1 MTSPSRINIAELI
14 DNTNINR
21 SQFAVFMLC
30 TACLMM
36 DGFDVQ
42 ALSYVAPALVQDFKI
57 TAAAL
62 GPVFAAT
69 NFGFLI
75 GSLVF
80 SMLADKIGRRPVLI
94 VATSFFA
101 IMTLLTARAATLQEL
116 LTFRF
121 IAGIGLGSIIP
132 QVTAL
137 VGEYSPARKRVT
149 AIMVTITL
157 GFNGGATISGLI
169 TARLVG
175 AFGWR
180 SVFYIGGILPLVI
193 AVLMFFW
200 LPESMQFLALRNKGT
215 ERVTKWLRRIK
226 PEAAPAGAVE
236 YIVKEENRSGVPVGH
251 LFREGRTLLTIL
263 IWVVNFMNLLN
274 LYALTS
280 WLPVVIRD
288 AGYSLA
294 TAVLVGTMLQV
305 GAIGGTSLLAA
316 LISKKGFVP
325 VLTTSLAIACVSIAV
340 IGQPGLTLAMITVAV
355 TIAGAGI
362 VGSQPGINALSA
374 TSYPTYLRA
383 TGVGWGLGIGRIG
396 AIVGPVIGGMLL
408 AQHWSNQDMF
418 LAAALPALVSTF
430 AMILMRWARKEAAPA
445 ASSGEK
451 AKVLAH

>member
-1 MTSPSRINIAELI
+1 MTSPARINIAELI
-14 DNTNINR
+14 DNTDINR
-21 SQFAVFMLC
+21 SQIAVFILC

-57 TAAAL
+57 SAAAL

-75 GSLVF
+75 GSLLF

-101 IMTLLTARAATLQEL
+101 IMTVMTARAATVQEL
-116 LTFRF
+116 LTLRF

-137 VGEYSPARKRVT
+137 VGEYSPARKRIT

-157 GFNGGATISGLI
+157 GFNGGAAIAGLA
-169 TARLVG
+169 TARLVE

-180 SVFYIGGILPLVI
+180 SVFYIGGILPLI
-193 AVLMFFW
+193 ISVLMYIW
-200 LPESMQFLALRNKGT
+200 LPESMQFLVLRNKGA
-215 ERVTKWLRRIK
+215 ERVTKWLRRVK
-226 PEAAPAGAVE
+226 PEAMPAGPVE
-236 YIVKEENRSGVPVGH
+236 YIVKEENRPGVPVGH

-280 WLPVVIRD
+280 WLPIVIRD

-294 TAVLVGTMLQV
+294 TAVLVGTMLQ
-305 GAIGGTSLLAA
+305 IGGIIGTFVLAGFIA
-316 LISKKGFVP
+316 KKGFVP

-340 IGQPGLTLAMITVAV
+340 IGRPGLTLALITVAV

-362 VGSQPGINALSA
+362 LGSQPGINALSA

-396 AIVGPVIGGMLL
+396 AIVGPVGGGMLL
-408 AQHWSNQDMF
+408 ARHWSNQDMF
-418 LAAALPALVSTF
+418 LAAAVPAMVSMF
-430 AMILMRWARKEAAPA
+430 AMILMRWARKETIPG
-445 ASSGEK
+445 ASGGEK